1 MTPKRG
7 EGGSTWETLRWRE
20 TIYAISTRGFDMSPL
35 LQFFNYA
42 HLPEHLQRVAK
53 PFAFLAFEIDDTL
66 QDNPEKTV
74 ALRKL
79 LESKDCAV
87 RAALFKKE
95 GA

>member
-1 MTPKRG
+1 
-7 EGGSTWETLRWRE
+7 
-20 TIYAISTRGFDMSPL
+20 MSPL
-35 LQFFNYA
+35 LQFFTYA